1 MNKNN
6 WGIILFLLFFIF
18 IILPIILNL
27 VGIKPTEGLENK
39 SNYIIMGQSDF
50 PIDKINI
57 PPDWPVDKPI
67 YIPKNWPKNIN
78 YSVSHGIITP
88 GTTTFMTGDTV
99 IERKIMGYTDE
110 NNINHEIKDGIVLN
124 MSIDEIEEYNK
135 ILDKYNQK
143 EFDKAQQYY
152 NGTPMFN
159 FNNGM
164 NNGMPPNTI
173 PQMNNIM
180 YPYNNTMPPN
190 TMSQMNNGMLPM
202 NNRMPPMN
210 NGMQAMNNG
219 MQPMNNGMPHMI
231 NGMPPMN
238 NGIRRINNKLDFII
252 QKIK

>member
-6 WGIILFLLFFIF
+6 WCIILFLLFFIF

-67 YIPKNWPKNIN
+67 YIPKNWPRNIN
-78 YSVSHGIITP
+78 YSVSYGTITP
-88 GTTTFMTGDTV
+88 GTTTFMTGDKVTE
-99 IERKIMGYTDE
+99 IKIMSYIDK
-110 NNINHEIKDGIVLN
+110 NNIKHEIKDGIVLN
-124 MSIDEIEEYNK
+124 MTIDEIEEYNK

-164 NNGMPPNTI
+164 
-173 PQMNNIM
+173 
-180 YPYNNTMPPN
+180 
-190 TMSQMNNGMLPM
+190 
-202 NNRMPPMN
+202 PPMN
-210 NGMQAMNNG
+210 NGM
-219 MQPMNNGMPHMI
+219 PPINNGMPPI
-231 NGMPPMN
+231 NNEMPPMN
-238 NGIRRINNKLDFII
+238 NGIRQINNKLDFII